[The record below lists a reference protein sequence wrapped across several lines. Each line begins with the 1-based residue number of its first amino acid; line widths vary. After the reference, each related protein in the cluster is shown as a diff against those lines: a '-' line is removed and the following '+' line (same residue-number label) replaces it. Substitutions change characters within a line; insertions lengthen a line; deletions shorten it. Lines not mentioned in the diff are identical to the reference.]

1 MITSFLALSLL
12 AYLVYFTMPVPDMS
26 DMSARVQHKQRE
38 CNTSETS
45 ATRMQH
51 VCQTSCGTNYTSARR
66 VKNFDFD
73 DDTNKNIFTPLYL
86 LHGK

>member
-51 VCQTSCGTNYTSARR
+51 VCQTSSGTNYTSARR

-73 DDTNKNIFTPLYL
+73 DDTSENAF
-86 LHGK
+86 